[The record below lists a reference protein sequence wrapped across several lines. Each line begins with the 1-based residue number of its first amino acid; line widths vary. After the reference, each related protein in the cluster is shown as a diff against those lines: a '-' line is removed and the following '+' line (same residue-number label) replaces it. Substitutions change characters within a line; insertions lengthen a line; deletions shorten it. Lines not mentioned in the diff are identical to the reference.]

1 MNLKSD
7 SESAALSDT
16 HKNSEFHFKQ
26 KKSRILILQSFQAEF
41 KRNLNNHIFF
51 FAIKIS
57 NPFKSTC
64 SKQV

>member
-16 HKNSEFHFKQ
+16 QEQRISFQTK